1 LPELRYFQ
9 YFYFLT
15 RNPSMHCPACA
26 NSAFAH
32 GAAGQIEIQSDLPTM
47 ARGIALVCHP
57 HPLFG
62 GANTNKVVTTLARA
76 FRELGYAALRPNFR
90 GVGKS
95 EGQHDHGEGETED
108 MLAVLDWARAQWGK
122 GLPLVLAGFSF
133 GAFVQTQLACL
144 LTATGTPLRHLVLVG
159 MATGM
164 TEGVGGGSSRHYET
178 PPVPENIPA
187 LIIHGE
193 TDDTV
198 PLHNV
203 LDWARPQKLPVTVVP
218 GAGHFFH
225 GRLSLIRDL
234 VRRNIAP
241 AEADSMN

>member
-1 LPELRYFQ
+1 
-9 YFYFLT
+9 
-15 RNPSMHCPACA
+15 MHCPTCA
-26 NSAFAH
+26 SSTFAY
-32 GAAGQIEIQSDLPTM
+32 GAAGQIEIQSDLP
-47 ARGIALVCHP
+47 AVVQGIALVCHP

-62 GANTNKVVTTLARA
+62 GANTNKVVTTLART

-95 EGQHDHGEGETED
+95 EGRHDHGEGETED
-108 MLAVLDWARAQWGK
+108 MLAVLDWAQAQWGI

-133 GAFVQTQLACL
+133 GAYVQARLAGL
-144 LTATGTPLRHLVLVG
+144 LTTAGTAPRHLVLVG
-159 MATGM
+159 MAAGM

-178 PPVPENIPA
+178 PSVPENIPT

-198 PLHNV
+198 PLANV
-203 LDWARPQKLPVTVVP
+203 LDWARPLRLPVTVVP

-225 GRLSLIRDL
+225 GRLGLIRDL
-234 VRRNIAP
+234 VRRNVAP
-241 AEADSMN
+241 AEADSAN